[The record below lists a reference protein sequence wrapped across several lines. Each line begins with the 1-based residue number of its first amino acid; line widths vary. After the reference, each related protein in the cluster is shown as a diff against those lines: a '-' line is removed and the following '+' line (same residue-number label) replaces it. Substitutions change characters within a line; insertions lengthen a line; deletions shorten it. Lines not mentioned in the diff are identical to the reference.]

1 MFTRRWAITGCVA
14 GCILVLFILPYSVSS
29 VRPNAWQPQQPVSLA
44 ADYAPNNHLSDFAL
58 ICQQCGVGP
67 EDITLDNNGALW
79 TGLANGDI
87 VKLPSLYFTSKH
99 QVIANTGGRPLGL
112 RFDHLQRLVVA
123 DADKGLIRLESNN
136 TWSVLAD
143 TYQGKKL
150 RFVDHLVIAQNGD
163 IYFSDAST
171 RFGYHDFVLDFIEAS
186 HTGRIFV
193 YRATTNTLE
202 LLVDG
207 LFFANGVALNSD
219 QSELYINETGRS
231 RTLKL
236 DLTRNELSTFID
248 LPGMPDN
255 LFLDGEG
262 LLWIS
267 LIGLNDPLIT
277 QLASYP
283 MVRRW
288 IGGLPRTFLK
298 PSSNYAMTIAVDT
311 KGNVVHNLQ
320 ADSGYTQITTTVR
333 NGNFLY
339 LGSLHHNNIAALR
352 LPESFIKKK
361 APYIKM

>member
-1 MFTRRWAITGCVA
+1 MRIRVWLITGCVG
-14 GCILVLFILPYSVSS
+14 GCILSLLILPYSLSP
-29 VRPNAWQPQQPVSLA
+29 VRPEVWQPSSAVTLNSH
-44 ADYAPNNHLSDFAL
+44 YAPNNKLANHQL
-58 ICQQCGVGP
+58 ICQPCGQGP
-67 EDITLDNNGALW
+67 EDITFDDQGALW

-87 VKLPSLYFTSKH
+87 VKLLPPYDTRQPQL
-99 QVIANTGGRPLGL
+99 IANTSGRPLGM
-112 RFDHLQRLVVA
+112 RFDNQQRLVVA
-123 DADKGLIRLESNN
+123 DADKGLIRLEPDSSW
-136 TWSVLAD
+136 TVLANE
-143 TYQGKKL
+143 YQGIPL
-150 RFVDHLVIAQNGD
+150 LFVDHLVIANNGD
-163 IYFSDAST
+163 VYFSDAST
-171 RFGYHDFVLDFIEAS
+171 RFSYHDFILDFIEAS

-193 YRATTNTLE
+193 YRAATESIE

-207 LFFANGVALNSD
+207 LFFANGVALNADESI
-219 QSELYINETGRS
+219 LYINETGRS
-231 RTLKL
+231 RTLAL
-236 DLTRNELSTFID
+236 DLASNELSTFID

-255 LFLDGEG
+255 LFLDDEG

-283 MVRRW
+283 MVRKW

-339 LGSLHHNNIAALR
+339 LGSLHHNNIATLR

>member
-1 MFTRRWAITGCVA
+1 MCNRSWLVIGCVL
-14 GCILVLFILPYSVSS
+14 GCILSLLILPYSLSP
-29 VRPNAWQPQQPVSLA
+29 VRPEVWQPSSAVTLNSH
-44 ADYAPNNHLSDFAL
+44 YAPNNKLAHYQL
-58 ICQQCGVGP
+58 ICQQCGQGP
-67 EDITLDNNGALW
+67 EDIVFDDQGALW

-87 VKLPSLYFTSKH
+87 VKLLPPYDTS
-99 QVIANTGGRPLGL
+99 QPQLIANTSGRPLGM
-112 RFDHLQRLVVA
+112 RFDNQQRLVVA
-123 DADKGLIRLESNN
+123 DADKGLIRLEPDNSW
-136 TWSVLAD
+136 TVLANE
-143 TYQGKKL
+143 YQGIPL
-150 RFVDHLVIAQNGD
+150 IFVDHLVIANNGD
-163 IYFSDAST
+163 VYFSDAST
-171 RFGYHDFVLDFIEAS
+171 RFSYHDFILDFIEAS

-219 QSELYINETGRS
+219 QSNLYINETGRS

-236 DLTRNELSTFID
+236 DLTSNELSTFID

-255 LFLDGEG
+255 LFLDDKG

-288 IGGLPRTFLK
+288 IGGLPRTLLK
-298 PSSNYAMTIAVDT
+298 PSSNYAITIAVDT

-333 NGNFLY
+333 YGNSLY
-339 LGSLHHNNIAALR
+339 LGSLHHNNIASIR